1 MMWKLDHLIK
11 WCPKWLL
18 PTFTRTKMHLT
29 NLETGSSIDG
39 ESTNQNFGRGDRRTG
54 VVLDEFAAVENGHA
68 ILRATRDVTRCRIFN
83 STPNGTGNAFYDI
96 CHPPS

>member
-1 MMWKLDHLIK
+1 MWKLDHLIK

-39 ESTNQNFGRGDRRTG
+39 ESTN
-54 VVLDEFAAVENGHA
+54 
-68 ILRATRDVTRCRIFN
+68 
-83 STPNGTGNAFYDI
+83 
-96 CHPPS
+96 